1 MYNNL
6 LIPYWS
12 SEYLSTFPLK
22 HYREIMLNFQIIQKF
37 INLLHRIIKHM
48 FSGRLTTTEV
58 YFYAFVPHIL
68 KFLNRKSVPFIQ
80 ITIIIPVHQL
90 SCVRFF
96 EIPWAAA
103 HQASL
108 SFTISWSL
116 LKFTSIESMLSIFPR
131 IRSFSIVAK
140 SCPTLSDPIN
150 CSSPVFLSLIISEC
164 AQTGV
169 H

>member
-1 MYNNL
+1 MYNNP

-37 INLLHRIIKHM
+37 MNLLHRIIKHM

-80 ITIIIPVHQL
+80 ITIIIPVH
-90 SCVRFF
+90 
-96 EIPWAAA
+96 
-103 HQASL
+103 
-108 SFTISWSL
+108 
-116 LKFTSIESMLSIFPR
+116 
-131 IRSFSIVAK
+131 
-140 SCPTLSDPIN
+140 
-150 CSSPVFLSLIISEC
+150 
-164 AQTGV
+164 
-169 H
+169 